1 MQLGD
6 WMNTEESVYRVVN
19 TVLSLLHFHPFKSQV
34 HKAST
39 VYSQALFFQD
49 WEKLTLVA
57 PFLRVFMD
65 GLKRLERR
73 TATIWR

>member
-1 MQLGD
+1 
-6 WMNTEESVYRVVN
+6 MNTEESVYRVVN
-19 TVLSLLHFHPFKSQV
+19 TVLSLLHFHPPKSRMCMKPPLGV
-34 HKAST
+34 R
-39 VYSQALFFQD
+39 SQALFFQD